1 MKLNL
6 VRIKQLFLLISMVAL
21 LIAMVA
27 CSSTPAP
34 SPTLSPNPTTV
45 PPPSSTTASPSTTP
59 ATTTSLPATSPTPPA
74 NPAPSYTVN
83 ISSKPNLGNF
93 LVDSKGMTLY
103 YFTKDVINK
112 STAVGPVLAAW
123 PLFNPTGFVVPPTLN
138 AADFSTIT
146 RDDGQKVATYKG
158 WPLYYYAKD
167 LAPGDIL
174 GEAVG
179 GVWFVMKVPFYT
191 LMLQTK
197 ADIGNYLVDAKGMTL
212 YYFTKDSVGK
222 STATG
227 TVLANWPLFNAEN
240 FVVISTLN
248 AADFSTITRDDGLK
262 VSTYKGWPL
271 YYFINDKASGDT
283 NGQALNGVWFVID
296 PAKFPPPS
304 TPSPSPAPSGTA
316 Y

>member
-1 MKLNL
+1 MKLSL
-6 VRIKQLFLLISMVAL
+6 VRIFHFLLLISMIAL
-21 LIAMVA
+21 IMATAA
-27 CSSTPAP
+27 CSSSPAP
-34 SPTLSPNPTTV
+34 TPTQSANPTTS
-45 PPPSSTTASPSTTP
+45 PPPSTTTAP
-59 ATTTSLPATSPTPPA
+59 PATSQ
-74 NPAPSYTVN
+74 APSYTVN

-93 LVDSKGMTLY
+93 LVDSQGMTLY

-123 PLFNPTGFVVPPTLN
+123 PLFNPAGFVVPPTLN

-146 RDDGQKVATYKG
+146 RDDGQKVAAYKG

-191 LMLQTK
+191 VMLQTK
-197 ADIGNYLVDAKGMTL
+197 ADTGNYLVDAKGMTL

-227 TVLANWPLFNAEN
+227 AVLANWPLFNAEK

-248 AADFSTITRDDGLK
+248 TADFSTITRDDGMK
-262 VSTYKGWPL
+262 VTAFKGWPL
-271 YYFINDKASGDT
+271 YYYTKDQVSGDIQ
-283 NGQALNGVWFVID
+283 GQGVGGVWFVID
-296 PAKFPPPS
+296 PAKFPLPS
-304 TPSPSPAPSGTA
+304 LAP
-316 Y
+316 